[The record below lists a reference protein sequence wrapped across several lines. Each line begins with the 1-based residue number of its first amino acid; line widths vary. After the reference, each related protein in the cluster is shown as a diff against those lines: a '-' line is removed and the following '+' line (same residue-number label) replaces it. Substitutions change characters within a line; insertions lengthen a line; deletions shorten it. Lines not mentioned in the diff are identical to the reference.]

1 MAVCTTYP
9 GQTTRSP
16 AGQFRNGRQKAMM
29 AMLPILALT
38 LVVLLKNPLKPSSS
52 SAETPSASVNAGTP
66 LVDSDI
72 EIPWEVP
79 ALLEAGGRDPMRPPS
94 PPVVDVT
101 EAPAVEPA
109 ASHAELVVTGI
120 LYSPDR
126 PSALVDTHVVREG
139 QRISGAT
146 VVKIDA
152 DGVEFE
158 MNGRTWRQTVDRQ

>member
-9 GQTTRSP
+9 GRTTRSP
-16 AGQFRNGRQKAMM
+16 AGRFRNVRQNAMM
-29 AMLPILALT
+29 GMVPVLALT
-38 LVVLLKNPLKPSSS
+38 LVVLLKNPLKSSS

-79 ALLEAGGRDPMRPPS
+79 ALIQAGGRDPMRS
-94 PPVVDVT
+94 PGRSVT
-101 EAPAVEPA
+101 EAVEGPAVDPSP
-109 ASHAELVVTGI
+109 SHAELVVTGI

-126 PSALVDTHVVREG
+126 PSAIVDTHLVREG

-146 VVKIDA
+146 VKKIDA

-158 MNGRTWRQTVDRQ
+158 MNGRTWRQTVGRQ